1 MRRSGKVSSWIL
13 DGKRKSFEPRMDGL
27 EKGLREALK
36 RRSVSVDA
44 CEKRFSRKKA
54 QRTQKVKRGIMD
66 FEWKEEEIRTANG
79 RADAKMET
87 GRADPA
93 QNCRRLVGSLDK
105 TTEGL

>member
-1 MRRSGKVSSWIL
+1 MRRIGKVSSWIL

-66 FEWKEEEIRTANG
+66 FEWKEVLTANG
-79 RADAKMET
+79 RESTRMMRVTAASRSK
-87 GRADPA
+87 P
-93 QNCRRLVGSLDK
+93 CRERLAPSFEK
-105 TTEGL
+105 